1 LVYYEKQLIINPFN
15 ILKIEKKECIEK
27 LLSPNEPSPFVILN
41 PDSVVPLLLV
51 CDHASNRFPQSL
63 GSMGLDYLDR
73 VSHMTLDIGAGA
85 IAESLADKLGATALL
100 CQYSRLVVDC
110 NRKLSDNS
118 VFLENSEGVDIPG
131 NQNLQIT
138 EKERRVS
145 EIYWP
150 YHNAIEAQICRLR
163 DQYINPIVI
172 SIHSFTPVMNGEDRE
187 WEMGVLWDKDQ
198 ITAEFFLNKLMD
210 AGFFVGNNEPYSGK
224 APEDFTI
231 DYHAEPIGLPHVG
244 IEIRQDLI
252 NHDEGVERI
261 TDTLQEVISA
271 LTTSTRKI
279 DIEKRKSSR

>member
-1 LVYYEKQLIINPFN
+1 MVYYEKQLIINPFN

-118 VFLENSEGVDIPG
+118 LFLENSEGVDIPG

-198 ITAEFFLNKLMD
+198 ITAEFFLNKLTD

>member
-1 LVYYEKQLIINPFN
+1 MVYYEKQLIINPFN

-131 NQNLQIT
+131 NQNLQIN

-198 ITAEFFLNKLMD
+198 ITAEFFLNKLTD

>member
-1 LVYYEKQLIINPFN
+1 MVYYEKQLIINPFN

-63 GSMGLDYLDR
+63 GSMGLDYPDR

-85 IAESLADKLGATALL
+85 IAEVLADKLGATAVLS
-100 CQYSRLVVDC
+100 QYSRLIVDC
-110 NRKLSDNS
+110 NRELSDNS
-118 VFLENSEGVDIPG
+118 VFLENSEGIDIPG
-131 NQNLQIT
+131 NQNLSSS
-138 EKERRVS
+138 EKERRIS

-150 YHNAIEAQICRLR
+150 YHNAIEAQIYRLR
-163 DQYINPIVI
+163 DQGINPVII
-172 SIHSFTPVMNGEDRE
+172 SIHSFTPFMNGKDRE

-198 ITAEFFLNKLMD
+198 ATAEFFLNKLTD
-210 AGFFVGNNEPYSGK
+210 AGFLVGDNEPYSGK

-231 DYHAEPIGLPHVG
+231 DYHAEPIGLAHVG

-252 NHDEGVERI
+252 DHGEGVERI
-261 TDTLQEVISA
+261 SDTLHEVISA
-271 LTTSTRKI
+271 LTASTRKI
-279 DIEKRKSSR
+279 DIEKRRSLR

>member
-1 LVYYEKQLIINPFN
+1 MVYYEKQLIINPFN
-15 ILKIEKKECIEK
+15 ILKIEKKDCIEK

-110 NRKLSDNS
+110 NRELSDNS
-118 VFLENSEGVDIPG
+118 MFLENSEGTNIPG
-131 NQNLQIT
+131 NQNLQIN

-198 ITAEFFLNKLMD
+198 ITAEFFLNKLTD

-271 LTTSTRKI
+271 LTTSTRKN

>member
-1 LVYYEKQLIINPFN
+1 MVYYEKQLIINPFN

-110 NRKLSDNS
+110 NRELSDNS
-118 VFLENSEGVDIPG
+118 MFLENSEGTNIPG
-131 NQNLQIT
+131 NQNLQIN

-198 ITAEFFLNKLMD
+198 ITAEFFLNKLTD

-271 LTTSTRKI
+271 LTTSTRKN

>member
-1 LVYYEKQLIINPFN
+1 
-15 ILKIEKKECIEK
+15 LKIEKKECIEK

-150 YHNAIEAQICRLR
+150 YHNAIEAQIYRLR

>member
-1 LVYYEKQLIINPFN
+1 MVYYEKQLIINPFN

-110 NRKLSDNS
+110 NRELSDNS
-118 VFLENSEGVDIPG
+118 MFLENSEGINIPG
-131 NQNLQIT
+131 NQNLQIN

-198 ITAEFFLNKLMD
+198 ITAEFFLNKLTD

-271 LTTSTRKI
+271 LTTSTRKN

>member
-1 LVYYEKQLIINPFN
+1 MVYYEKQLIINPFN

-110 NRKLSDNS
+110 NRELSDNS
-118 VFLENSEGVDIPG
+118 MFLENSEGINIPG
-131 NQNLQIT
+131 NQNLQIN

-198 ITAEFFLNKLMD
+198 ITAEFFLNKLTD

>member
-1 LVYYEKQLIINPFN
+1 MVYYEKQLIINPFN

-110 NRKLSDNS
+110 NRELSDNS
-118 VFLENSEGVDIPG
+118 MFLENSEGTNIPG
-131 NQNLQIT
+131 NQNLQIN

>member
-110 NRKLSDNS
+110 NRELSDNS
-118 VFLENSEGVDIPG
+118 MFLENSEGTNIPG
-131 NQNLQIT
+131 NQNLQIN

-198 ITAEFFLNKLMD
+198 ITAEFFLNKLTD

>member
-1 LVYYEKQLIINPFN
+1 M
-15 ILKIEKKECIEK
+15 KIEKKERREI
-27 LLSPNEPSPFVILN
+27 LLSSDEPTPFVILN

-110 NRKLSDNS
+110 NRELSDNS
-118 VFLENSEGVDIPG
+118 MFLENSEGTNIPG
-131 NQNLQIT
+131 NQNLQIN

-198 ITAEFFLNKLMD
+198 ITAEFFLNKLTD

-271 LTTSTRKI
+271 LTTSTRKN

>member
-15 ILKIEKKECIEK
+15 ILKIEKKDCIEK

-110 NRKLSDNS
+110 NRELSDNS
-118 VFLENSEGVDIPG
+118 MFLENSEGINIPG
-131 NQNLQIT
+131 NQNLQIN

>member
-118 VFLENSEGVDIPG
+118 VFLENSEGVYIPG

-279 DIEKRKSSR
+279 DIEKRESSR

>member
-1 LVYYEKQLIINPFN
+1 MVYYEKQLIINPFN
-15 ILKIEKKECIEK
+15 ILKIEKKDCIEK

-110 NRKLSDNS
+110 NRELSDNS
-118 VFLENSEGVDIPG
+118 MFLENSEGTNIPG
-131 NQNLQIT
+131 NQNLQIN

-198 ITAEFFLNKLMD
+198 ITAEFFLNKLTD

>member
-1 LVYYEKQLIINPFN
+1 MVYYEKQLIINPFN

-73 VSHMTLDIGAGA
+73 MSHMSLDIGAGA

-110 NRKLSDNS
+110 NRELSDNS
-118 VFLENSEGVDIPG
+118 MFLENSEGTNIPG
-131 NQNLQIT
+131 NQNLQIN

>member
-1 LVYYEKQLIINPFN
+1 MVYYEKQLIINPFN
-15 ILKIEKKECIEK
+15 ILKIEKKDCIEK

-110 NRKLSDNS
+110 NRELSDNS
-118 VFLENSEGVDIPG
+118 MFLENSEGINIPG
-131 NQNLQIT
+131 NQNLQIN

-198 ITAEFFLNKLMD
+198 ITAEFFLNKLTD

-271 LTTSTRKI
+271 LTTSTRKN

>member
-1 LVYYEKQLIINPFN
+1 M
-15 ILKIEKKECIEK
+15 
-27 LLSPNEPSPFVILN
+27 S
-41 PDSVVPLLLV
+41 
-51 CDHASNRFPQSL
+51 
-63 GSMGLDYLDR
+63 
-73 VSHMTLDIGAGA
+73 LDIGAGA

-110 NRKLSDNS
+110 NRELSDNS
-118 VFLENSEGVDIPG
+118 VFLENSEGIDIPG
-131 NQNLQIT
+131 NQNLSSS

-150 YHNAIEAQICRLR
+150 YHNAIESQIYRLR
-163 DQYINPIVI
+163 DQGINPVII

-210 AGFFVGNNEPYSGK
+210 ASFLVGNNEPYSGK

-231 DYHAEPIGLPHVG
+231 DYHAESIGLPHVG

-252 NHDEGVERI
+252 NHNEGVERI

-279 DIEKRKSSR
+279 DIEKRKSPR

>member
-1 LVYYEKQLIINPFN
+1 
-15 ILKIEKKECIEK
+15 LKIEKKDCIEK

-110 NRKLSDNS
+110 NRELSDNS
-118 VFLENSEGVDIPG
+118 MFLENSEGTNIPG
-131 NQNLQIT
+131 NQNLQIN

-198 ITAEFFLNKLMD
+198 ITAEFFLNKLTD

>member
-1 LVYYEKQLIINPFN
+1 MVYYEKQLIINPFN

-198 ITAEFFLNKLMD
+198 ITAEFFLNKLTD

-271 LTTSTRKI
+271 LTTSTRKN

>member
-1 LVYYEKQLIINPFN
+1 M
-15 ILKIEKKECIEK
+15 KIEKKECIEK

-110 NRKLSDNS
+110 NRELSDNS
-118 VFLENSEGVDIPG
+118 VFLENSEGIDIPG
-131 NQNLQIT
+131 NQNLSSS

-150 YHNAIEAQICRLR
+150 YHNAIESQIYRLR
-163 DQYINPIVI
+163 DQGINPVII

-210 AGFFVGNNEPYSGK
+210 AGFLVGNNEPYSGK

-231 DYHAEPIGLPHVG
+231 DYHAESIGLPHVG

-252 NHDEGVERI
+252 NHNEGVERI

-271 LTTSTRKI
+271 LTTSTRKN

>member
-1 LVYYEKQLIINPFN
+1 MVYYEKQLIINPFN

-150 YHNAIEAQICRLR
+150 YHNAIESQICRLR

>member
-1 LVYYEKQLIINPFN
+1 MVYYEKQLIINPFN

-110 NRKLSDNS
+110 NRELSDNS
-118 VFLENSEGVDIPG
+118 MFLENSEGTNIPG
-131 NQNLQIT
+131 NQNLQIN

-198 ITAEFFLNKLMD
+198 ITAEFFLNKLTD

>member
-110 NRKLSDNS
+110 NRELSDNS
-118 VFLENSEGVDIPG
+118 MFLENSEGTNIPG
-131 NQNLQIT
+131 NQNLQIN

>member
-1 LVYYEKQLIINPFN
+1 MVYYEKQLIINPIS
-15 ILKIEKKECIEK
+15 ILKIEKKERREA
-27 LLSPNEPSPFVILN
+27 LLSSDEPTPFVILN

-85 IAESLADKLGATALL
+85 TTQALADKLGVTAVL
-100 CQYSRLVVDC
+100 CQYSRLIVDC
-110 NRKLSDNS
+110 NRELNDSS
-118 VFLENSEGVDIPG
+118 AFLENSDGIDIPG
-131 NQNLQIT
+131 NQNLQNS
-138 EKERRVS
+138 EKDRRVS

-163 DQYINPIVI
+163 GQGINPVII
-172 SIHSFTPVMNGEDRE
+172 SIHSFTPSMNGEDRE

-198 ITAEFFLNKLMD
+198 ITSEFFLNKLMD
-210 AGFFVGNNEPYSGK
+210 AGFLVGNNEPYSGK

-231 DYHAEPIGLPHVG
+231 DYHAEPIGLAHVG

-261 TDTLQEVISA
+261 SDTLQEVIST
-271 LTTSTRKI
+271 LTASTRKI
-279 DIEKRKSSR
+279 DIEKRRSLR

>member
-1 LVYYEKQLIINPFN
+1 MVYYEKQLIINPFN
-15 ILKIEKKECIEK
+15 ILKIEKKDCIEK

-110 NRKLSDNS
+110 NRELSDNS
-118 VFLENSEGVDIPG
+118 MFLENSEGINIPG
-131 NQNLQIT
+131 NQNLQIN

-150 YHNAIEAQICRLR
+150 YHNAIESQIYRLR
-163 DQYINPIVI
+163 AQGINPVII

-210 AGFFVGNNEPYSGK
+210 AGFLVGNNEPYSGK

-231 DYHAEPIGLPHVG
+231 DYHAESIGLPHVG

-279 DIEKRKSSR
+279 DIDKRKSSR

>member
-15 ILKIEKKECIEK
+15 ILKIEKKDCIEK

-110 NRKLSDNS
+110 NRELSDNS
-118 VFLENSEGVDIPG
+118 MFLENSEGTNIPG
-131 NQNLQIT
+131 NQNLQIN

-198 ITAEFFLNKLMD
+198 ITAEFFLNKLTD

>member
-1 LVYYEKQLIINPFN
+1 MVYYEKQLIINPFN
-15 ILKIEKKECIEK
+15 ILKIEKKDCIEK

-131 NQNLQIT
+131 NQNLQIN

-198 ITAEFFLNKLMD
+198 ITAEFFLNKLTD

-271 LTTSTRKI
+271 LTTSTRKN

>member
-1 LVYYEKQLIINPFN
+1 MVYYEKQLIINPFN

-110 NRKLSDNS
+110 NRELSDNS
-118 VFLENSEGVDIPG
+118 MFLENSEGTNIPG
-131 NQNLQIT
+131 NQNLQIN

-198 ITAEFFLNKLMD
+198 ITAEFFLNKLTD

-271 LTTSTRKI
+271 LTTLTRKI